1 MTGGNG
7 LERTGWDEMRLNM
20 VVSPTF
26 VGRLTRA
33 KSDESVNART
43 WKHFFWNNGNWN
55 DVRVS
60 AWVSSSQPGL
70 AVQRLNSLSFSLVDL
85 PFHLIITPVYNI
97 TYIYD
102 GLYVESQL

>member
-60 AWVSSSQPGL
+60 AWVSRFTTRIRTAKIKL
-70 AVQRLNSLSFSLVDL
+70 SLSLVDL
-85 PFHLIITPVYNI
+85 PFRFIITPVYNI
-97 TYIYD
+97 TYIHD
-102 GLYVESQL
+102 GVYVESQV